1 MSDFQRYAVYHL
13 PDDAGLS
20 AFGANWLG
28 WDVATGAPV
37 PQYDV
42 DGIAGITAT
51 PRKYGFHGTLK
62 PPFRL
67 ADGHTAEAL
76 QDAIA
81 AFAAK
86 TTPFSVD
93 GLKIA
98 QLGRFLALVPDGDTA
113 ELARFAFA
121 CVTTFDDFRRP
132 AGEAEIARRRAAGL
146 TPYQDEMLLRW
157 GYPFVSDA
165 FRFHLTLSGKLGAE
179 DLARAALD
187 AESLLPVLPTPY
199 RFESVCLAGERPD
212 GMFELIHRYALIG

>member
-13 PDDAGLS
+13 PDDADLS
-20 AFGANWLG
+20 AFGARWLG

-67 ADGHTAEAL
+67 ADGQTAGAL
-76 QDAIA
+76 QDAMA
-81 AFAAK
+81 AFAAQ
-86 TTPFSVD
+86 TPPFGID
-93 GLKIA
+93 GLKVA

-113 ELARFAFA
+113 DLARFAFA
-121 CVTTFDDFRRP
+121 CVTAFDNFRRP
-132 AGEAEIARRRAAGL
+132 ADKAEIARRRAAGL

-165 FRFHLTLSGKLGAE
+165 FRFHLTLSGKLDAE
-179 DLARAALD
+179 DLAQAAQA
-187 AESLLPVLPTPY
+187 AEGLLPALPTPY
-199 RFESVCLAGERPD
+199 RFESVCLAGERSD
-212 GMFELIHRYALIG
+212 GMFELIHRYALTG